1 MDTGQIVLSI
11 GAAAMAF
18 GALAFLIMTRGAP
31 EGQRPLFIATF
42 FVAFVA
48 FMAYLAMALGQG
60 VFTFMSE
67 DNTERTVYWARYVD
81 WFITTPLL
89 LLDLALLAGL
99 RRDLIASIM
108 GLDVIMIVTGLVAA
122 MSVDDSARYIW
133 YVVSCVAMIGIFVIL
148 FGQMA
153 KVAKSKGG
161 KAAGLYRT
169 LTFLLIA
176 LWTIYPILW
185 LLGTEGLGIL
195 DLTGEII
202 VFAII
207 DVTAKVGFGFILLT
221 NKDAL
226 KESGSASPAPA

>member
-1 MDTGQIVLSI
+1 METTVLSI

-18 GALAFLIMTRGAP
+18 GALAFLTLARGAP
-31 EGQRPLFIATF
+31 EGQRPLYIATF

-48 FMAYLAMALGQG
+48 FSAYLAMAFGQG
-60 VFTFMSE
+60 VTTIVDAE
-67 DNTERTVYWARYVD
+67 GNERVVYWARYVD

-99 RRDLIASIM
+99 RRDLMAAIM
-108 GLDVIMIVTGLVAA
+108 GLDVFMIVTGLIAA
-122 MSVDDSARYIW
+122 LSEESIQRWAW
-133 YVVSCVAMIGIFVIL
+133 YALSCIAMIGIFVIL

-153 KVAKSKGG
+153 SVGKSLGG

-169 LTFLLIA
+169 LTVLLII

-185 LLGTEGLGIL
+185 LLGTEGLSL
-195 DLTGEII
+195 LPLEGEIV

-221 NKDAL
+221 SKGAL
-226 KESGSASPAPA
+226 KESGKAAPATA